1 MPNEVTDETKE
12 QIANELFSGR
22 KIAAIKL
29 CREATGLGLAESKKF
44 IESLQAQLREQ
55 SPEKFTT
62 QSSGCGSAAVLFL
75 VFTGSI
81 AYYFI

>member
-1 MPNEVTDETKE
+1 MSKEVTDETKE
-12 QIANELFSGR
+12 EIANEIFAGR

-29 CREATGLGLAESKKF
+29 CREATGMGLKESKIF

-62 QSSGCGSAAVLFL
+62 QSSGCSSAAVLFL
-75 VFTGSI
+75 AFTGLI